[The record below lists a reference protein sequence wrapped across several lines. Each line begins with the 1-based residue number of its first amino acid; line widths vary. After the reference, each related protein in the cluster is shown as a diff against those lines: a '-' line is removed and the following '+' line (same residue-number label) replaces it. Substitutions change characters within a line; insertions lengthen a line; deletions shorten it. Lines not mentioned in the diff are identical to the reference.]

1 MRLKPAKSVPEF
13 RTIEEEAH
21 WWDTHD
27 TSELWKK
34 GKPVRPIKLPPDQ
47 VKFIQERAAA
57 RKQAI
62 SIRLDKEQIEA
73 AKRIAARKSIGYQT
87 QLRMWIAE
95 GLSREA

>member
-13 RTIEEEAH
+13 RTIEEEAQ

-34 GKPVRPIKLPPDQ
+34 GKPVRPLKLPPDQ

-62 SIRLDKEQIEA
+62 SIRLDK
-73 AKRIAARKSIGYQT
+73 RTNR
-87 QLRMWIAE
+87 
-95 GLSREA
+95 SRQAHCRPQVHRLPDPTPNVDR